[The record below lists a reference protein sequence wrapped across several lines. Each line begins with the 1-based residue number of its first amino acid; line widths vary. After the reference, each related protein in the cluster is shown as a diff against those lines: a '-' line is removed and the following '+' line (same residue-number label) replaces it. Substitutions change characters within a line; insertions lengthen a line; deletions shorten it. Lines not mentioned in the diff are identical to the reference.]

1 METSKSNS
9 ASIKTPI
16 RKKLSSMKNNIYPK
30 NYHSLLDLVDT
41 QKAIKLVKDTFESE
55 LAKELK
61 LIRVSAPLFVEPK
74 TGLNDNLSGFEK
86 AVSFVVNEN
95 LQELE
100 IVQSLAKWKRYAL
113 KKYDIDGLYT
123 DMNAIRR
130 FEDTDNLHSLY
141 VDQWDWERRLLPEQR
156 NLKTLKQTV
165 RKIYKAFVKTYN
177 KVVKAYPVLNNELPS
192 TITFITTKELEKLYP
207 NLSRKERENAICKKY
222 GAVFLIGIGGKLKD
236 GEPHDSRA
244 ADYDDWKLNGDILL
258 WYEPLQIAFELSSM
272 GVRVNKVSLLKQLK
286 AKKEEF
292 KLEMPYHQSII
303 NETLPLSI
311 GGGIGQSRLCMYLLK
326 KVHIGEVQSSYW
338 PEEDIKEFKKYNVNL
353 L

>member
-1 METSKSNS
+1 M
-9 ASIKTPI
+9 
-16 RKKLSSMKNNIYPK
+16 NIYPS
-30 NYHSLLDLVDT
+30 NYQSILNLVDT

-61 LIRVSAPLFVEPK
+61 LMRVSAPLFVEPS
-74 TGLNDNLSGFEK
+74 TGLNDNLSGYEK
-86 AVSFVVNEN
+86 AVNFVVNQN
-95 LQELE
+95 DKDLE

-113 KKYDIDGLYT
+113 NKYDIDGLYT

-130 FEDTDNLHSLY
+130 FEELDNLHSLY
-141 VDQWDWERRLLPEQR
+141 VDQWDWERRLTLEQR
-156 NLKTLKQTV
+156 NVRTLKSV
-165 RKIYKAFVKTYN
+165 VKRIYKAFIKTYN
-177 KVVKAYPVLNNELPS
+177 KLVKQFPELENNFSKEV
-192 TITFITTKELEKLYP
+192 TFITTKELEKLYP
-207 NLSRKERENAICKKY
+207 NLSRKERENEICKKY
-222 GAVFLIGIGGKLKD
+222 GTVFLMQIGNKLKD
-236 GEPHDSRA
+236 GQPHDARA

-272 GVRVNKVSLLKQLK
+272 GIRVNKDSLVKQLK
-286 AKKEEF
+286 AKKEEY
-292 KLEMPYHQSII
+292 KLEMPYHQSIL

-311 GGGIGQSRLCMYLLK
+311 GGGIGQSRLCMFLLK

>member
-1 METSKSNS
+1 
-9 ASIKTPI
+9 
-16 RKKLSSMKNNIYPK
+16 MKNNIYPK
-30 NYHSLLDLVDT
+30 NYKSLLDLVDT
-41 QKAIKLVKDTFESE
+41 QIAIKLVKDTFERE

-61 LIRVSAPLFVEPK
+61 LMRVSAPLFVEPT
-74 TGLNDNLSGFEK
+74 TGLNDNLSGYEK
-86 AVSFVVNEN
+86 AVSFIVNEN
-95 LQELE
+95 EKELE

-130 FEDTDNLHSLY
+130 FEDLDNLHSLY

-156 NLKTLKQTV
+156 NIRTLKTIVK
-165 RKIYKAFVKTYN
+165 KIYKAFIKTYN
-177 KVVKAYPVLNNELPS
+177 KLVKEFPCLENDFAKEV
-192 TITFITTKELEKLYP
+192 TFVTTKELEKLYP
-207 NLSRKERENAICKKY
+207 NLSRKERENAICKQY
-222 GAVFLIGIGGKLKD
+222 GTVFLMQIGSKLKD
-236 GEPHDSRA
+236 GQSHDARA

-272 GVRVNKVSLLKQLK
+272 GIRVNKESLVKQIK
-286 AKKEEF
+286 AKNEEY
-292 KLEMPYHQSII
+292 KLSLPYHQLIL
-303 NETLPLSI
+303 NDELPLSI

-338 PEEDIKEFKKYNVNL
+338 PKEDIEEFKKYNVNL

>member
-1 METSKSNS
+1 M
-9 ASIKTPI
+9 
-16 RKKLSSMKNNIYPK
+16 NIYPK
-30 NYHSLLDLVDT
+30 NYKSILNLVDT

-61 LIRVSAPLFVEPK
+61 LMRVSAPLFVEPS
-74 TGLNDNLSGFEK
+74 TGLNDNLSGYEK
-86 AVSFVVNEN
+86 AVNFIVNQN
-95 LQELE
+95 NKDLE

-113 KKYDIDGLYT
+113 NKYNIDGLYT

-130 FEDTDNLHSLY
+130 FEELDNLHSLY
-141 VDQWDWERRLLPEQR
+141 VDQWDWEKRLTVEQR
-156 NLKTLKQTV
+156 NIRTLKTVVK
-165 RKIYKAFVKTYN
+165 KIYKAFIKTYN
-177 KVVKAYPVLNNELPS
+177 KLVKAFPELENNFAKEV
-192 TITFITTKELEKLYP
+192 TFINTKELEKMYP
-207 NLSRKERENAICKKY
+207 NLSRKERENEICKKC
-222 GAVFLIGIGGKLKD
+222 GTVFLMQIGNKLKD
-236 GEPHDSRA
+236 GQPHDSRA

-272 GVRVNKVSLLKQLK
+272 GIRVNKESLVKQLK
-286 AKKEEF
+286 AKKEEY

-303 NETLPLSI
+303 NDELPLSI
-311 GGGIGQSRLCMYLLK
+311 GGGIGQSRLCMFLLK

>member
-1 METSKSNS
+1 M
-9 ASIKTPI
+9 
-16 RKKLSSMKNNIYPK
+16 NIYPS
-30 NYHSLLDLVDT
+30 NYQSILNLVDT

-61 LIRVSAPLFVEPK
+61 LMRVSAPLFVEPS
-74 TGLNDNLSGFEK
+74 TGLNDNLSGYEK
-86 AVSFVVNEN
+86 AVNFVVNQN
-95 LQELE
+95 DKDLE

-113 KKYDIDGLYT
+113 NKYNIDGLYT

-130 FEDTDNLHSLY
+130 FEELDNLHSLY
-141 VDQWDWERRLLPEQR
+141 VDQWDWERRLTKEQR
-156 NLKTLKQTV
+156 NVRTLKTVVK
-165 RKIYKAFVKTYN
+165 RIYRAFVKTHN
-177 KVVKAYPVLNNELPS
+177 KLVKQYSTLECELS
-192 TITFITTKELEKLYP
+192 KDVTFITTKELEKLYP
-207 NLSRKERENAICKKY
+207 NLSRKERENEICKKY
-222 GAVFLIGIGGKLKD
+222 GTVFLMQIGNKLKD
-236 GEPHDSRA
+236 GQPHDARA

-272 GVRVNKVSLLKQLK
+272 GIRVDSTSLVKQLK
-286 AKKEEF
+286 AKKEEY
-292 KLEMPYHQSII
+292 KLEMPYHQSIL

-311 GGGIGQSRLCMYLLK
+311 GGGIGQSRLCMFLLK